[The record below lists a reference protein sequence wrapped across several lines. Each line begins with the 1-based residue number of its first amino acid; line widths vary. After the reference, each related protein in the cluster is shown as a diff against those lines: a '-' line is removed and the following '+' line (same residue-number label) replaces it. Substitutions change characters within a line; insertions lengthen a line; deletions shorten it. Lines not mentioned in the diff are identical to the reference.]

1 MTFDLLQPQEVA
13 RRESDP
19 KWLRRE
25 LRCALWRDWLLLVGL
40 IAAFAGLPAPAIC
53 WFGILS
59 LRFYVAV
66 GKLLWGLATLATTG
80 AAYAAYIALDWLFVH
95 TGIASLPAAG
105 TDAAI
110 IYAGL
115 FGSLFGAL
123 MSHGGALDYQAE
135 RRIRDI
141 EATTQISGQ

>member
-1 MTFDLLQPQEVA
+1 MESSISLTAFRTNISTEPQVKLRRADYRRVTSQLCSIPNSSRQSQSEWTNSTRASRASSVSRVSRMTFDLLQPQEVA

-59 LRFYVAV
+59 LRFYV
-66 GKLLWGLATLATTG
+66 
-80 AAYAAYIALDWLFVH
+80 
-95 TGIASLPAAG
+95 
-105 TDAAI
+105 
-110 IYAGL
+110 
-115 FGSLFGAL
+115 
-123 MSHGGALDYQAE
+123 
-135 RRIRDI
+135 
-141 EATTQISGQ
+141 